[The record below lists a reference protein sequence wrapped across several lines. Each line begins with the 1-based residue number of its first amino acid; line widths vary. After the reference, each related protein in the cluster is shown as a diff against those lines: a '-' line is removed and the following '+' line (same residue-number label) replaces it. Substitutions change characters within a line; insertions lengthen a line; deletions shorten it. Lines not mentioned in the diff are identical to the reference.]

1 MKKTLLFAFALT
13 ILAFSSCTTKKG
25 FVTKLPKQEIAD
37 VQRFPSLSDIDILD
51 KHSNSSF
58 CDSLSLL
65 TRTNIDL
72 FLENQSNIDI
82 TGVIDIEDTTI
93 LLKVNDEIRQIMGR
107 AFDNKDIAFI
117 PIPPTIDSIL
127 DAQGKR
133 FGLITYSTG
142 FERSATD
149 WGALMKSVAVSL
161 AASMA
166 YSMASGGYYYLFLDD
181 SYTNAFSFIGLM
193 IVDAQNNNIAFYNN
207 SRLEEKPSRKYCT
220 DRHFMELYYRYWR

>member
-117 PIPPTIDSIL
+117 PIPP
-127 DAQGKR
+127 QP
-133 FGLITYSTG
+133 
-142 FERSATD
+142 TD
-149 WGALMKSVAVSL
+149 ISL
-161 AASMA
+161 PM
-166 YSMASGGYYYLFLDD
+166 
-181 SYTNAFSFIGLM
+181 
-193 IVDAQNNNIAFYNN
+193 
-207 SRLEEKPSRKYCT
+207 R
-220 DRHFMELYYRYWR
+220 DRHTRRTSGS

>member
-13 ILAFSSCTTKKG
+13 ILAFSSCTAKKG

-117 PIPPTIDSIL
+117 PIPPIIDSIL
-127 DAQGKR
+127 DAQA
-133 FGLITYSTG
+133 YSTG

>member
-1 MKKTLLFAFALT
+1 MKKVLYFAL
-13 ILAFSSCTTKKG
+13 IVLAFSSCTAKKG
-25 FVTKLPKQEIAD
+25 FVTKLPKQEVAD
-37 VQRFPSLSDIDILD
+37 VQRFPSLSDIDLLD
-51 KHSNSSF
+51 KHSNSMFS
-58 CDSLSLL
+58 DSLSLL
-65 TRTNIDL
+65 ARTNMDL

-82 TGVIDIEDTTI
+82 TGVIDIEDTTV
-93 LLKVNDEIRQIMGR
+93 LRKVHNEIRQIMGQ

-117 PIPPTIDSIL
+117 PITPTIDSIL

-133 FGLITYSTG
+133 FGLIAYSTG

-181 SYTNAFSFIGLM
+181 SYTSIL
-193 IVDAQNNNIAFYNN
+193 
-207 SRLEEKPSRKYCT
+207 
-220 DRHFMELYYRYWR
+220 

>member
-1 MKKTLLFAFALT
+1 MKKVLYFAL
-13 ILAFSSCTTKKG
+13 IALAFSSCTTKKG

-51 KHSNSSF
+51 KHSNSTFS
-58 CDSLSLL
+58 DSLSLL
-65 TRTNIDL
+65 ARTNIDL
-72 FLENQSNIDI
+72 YLENQSNIDI
-82 TGVIDIEDTTI
+82 TGIIGIEDTI
-93 LLKVNDEIRQIMGR
+93 VLQKVDEEIRQVMGR

-142 FERSATD
+142 FERSGTD

-166 YSMASGGYYYLFLDD
+166 YSLASGGYY
-181 SYTNAFSFIGLM
+181 
-193 IVDAQNNNIAFYNN
+193 
-207 SRLEEKPSRKYCT
+207 
-220 DRHFMELYYRYWR
+220 